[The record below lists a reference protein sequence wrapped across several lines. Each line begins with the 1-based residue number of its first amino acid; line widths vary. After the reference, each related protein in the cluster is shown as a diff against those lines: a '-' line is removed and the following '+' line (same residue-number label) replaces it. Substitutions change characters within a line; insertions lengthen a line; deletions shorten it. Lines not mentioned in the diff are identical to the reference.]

1 MPSDVPWVI
10 IDHDVYNK
18 NRSRY
23 GHEELRPYAGEWL
36 AWSLD
41 GSTILAHHP
50 DAEEVR
56 RQLIEKGTDPGRAV
70 MECMPAPE
78 DFDKLEAI

>member
-23 GHEELRPYAGEWL
+23 GHDELRPYAGEWL

-41 GSTILAHHP
+41 GSTILAHHR
-50 DAEEVR
+50 DLTELD
-56 RQLIEKGTDPGRAV
+56 RQLHAAGIDPGRVV
-70 MECMPAPE
+70 MECMPDPE
-78 DFDKLEAI
+78 EFDRIEAI